1 MSQDS
6 ERRPRRA
13 VAHTLEEARAI
24 AKRLWFPIA
33 IKPSF
38 TLAGAGSSV
47 AASQGEFERKF
58 LDALAL
64 SPTGEVLLEK
74 PEGASPILS
83 DSEFEKWL
91 ADMPRPLVHTEKEW
105 EIAVDFARLAWH
117 TSSRNQIDHDVAVA
131 SQHRVM
137 TSSLVGWFGACSC
150 GVIPEGTLV
159 DFETEEEWLEH
170 LRQEFGKE
178 TPSST

>member
-13 VAHTLEEARAI
+13 IAHTLEEARAI

-58 LDALAL
+58 LDALVL

-74 PEGASPILS
+74 PEGASPTPS
-83 DSEFEKWL
+83 DPEFEKWL
-91 ADMPRPLVHTEKEW
+91 AGQGTYQKLDPYTLALNAWCEARCVQMKKDCAVVGNHLEHCRIYQSDDNEGDCVCEAERHMNAIRVAFEKE
-105 EIAVDFARLAWH
+105 H
-117 TSSRNQIDHDVAVA
+117 
-131 SQHRVM
+131 
-137 TSSLVGWFGACSC
+137 
-150 GVIPEGTLV
+150 PE
-159 DFETEEEWLEH
+159 
-170 LRQEFGKE
+170 
-178 TPSST
+178 